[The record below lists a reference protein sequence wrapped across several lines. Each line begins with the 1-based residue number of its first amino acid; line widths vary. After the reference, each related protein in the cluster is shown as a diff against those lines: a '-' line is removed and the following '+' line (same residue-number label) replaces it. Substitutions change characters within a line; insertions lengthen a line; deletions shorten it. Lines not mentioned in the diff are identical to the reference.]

1 MGFPPHYTAPLL
13 QLNLKDYEFEHRR
26 RSLLGNSWCVFVVVF
41 ILQCMGVSSA
51 DCDVPSTPSPSS
63 FLLRDCSIDVPSD
76 LLREFEAAATAVQ
89 DRFPVPLPRSLSL
102 HNSLSRFL
110 SFLALTLQKCERRNR
125 TPRYLASSLDI
136 MDLQSAN
143 NDWCPL
149 ALPLTCM
156 LS

>member
-89 DRFPVPLPRSLSL
+89 DRFPVPFAEVPFSAQ
-102 HNSLSRFL
+102 L
-110 SFLALTLQKCERRNR
+110 SF
-125 TPRYLASSLDI
+125 
-136 MDLQSAN
+136 
-143 NDWCPL
+143 PL
-149 ALPLTCM
+149 PEFLGPDPAEM
-156 LS
+156 